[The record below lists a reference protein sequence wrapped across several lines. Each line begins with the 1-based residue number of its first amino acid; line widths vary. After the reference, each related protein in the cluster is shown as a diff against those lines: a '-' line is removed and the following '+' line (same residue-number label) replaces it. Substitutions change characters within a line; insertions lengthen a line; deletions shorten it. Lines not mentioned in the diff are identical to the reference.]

1 MIRVLLFFIIVGIV
15 AIGAAWL
22 ADRPGD
28 LVLTWLGYRIELSLM
43 AAAILLAIVL
53 IVSVFVW
60 SLIRSLAGTPGALGG
75 FLRNRRTEKGFDAL
89 TRGMIAIGS
98 GDAQAASRYST
109 IADRVMGDQPLA
121 LLLRAQAAQLKG
133 DQKAAKKA
141 FDAMLGAPETENL
154 GLRGLFIEAER
165 QKDAGA
171 MLNFA
176 EQALERNR
184 AVGWAATALFEMQC
198 AARKWRAALETL
210 AENHRH
216 GLIDKQQQ
224 RRWRAVLLTGLAV
237 ELEQDDSDQALIL
250 AEEAYGLAPDLVP
263 ASVLTGT
270 LLGAVGNVRKATR
283 ILEKAWKAG
292 PHPEIAEAYANVRVG
307 DSVRD
312 RLKRVINLAQKTP
325 DSLEGAIAIA
335 GAAIDALD
343 WKEAREALEPFI
355 ATRPSQQVCTLMA
368 EIDEGEH
375 GDRGR
380 AREWLSRGMRAARD
394 PVWTADGLVV
404 QSWAP
409 VSPISGRLDAFE
421 WKVPVERLAGVDDF
435 DDDDSLEPF
444 PDLDVGDEA
453 LDLTPLEEVSEVP
466 EPSETT
472 GEISAEQLEEIDEPA
487 SPSARKKAKTTG
499 RNRAAKR
506 KVAVAPDDPGADG
519 SGFEDEDAAL
529 KS

>member
-1 MIRVLLFFIIVGIV
+1 MIRVLLFFITVGVV

-28 LVLTWLGYRIELSLM
+28 LVLSWLGYRIELSLM
-43 AAAILLAIVL
+43 VAAILLLVLL
-53 IVSVFVW
+53 IVSVFIW
-60 SLIRSLAGTPGALGG
+60 SLIRGLVGTPGALGG

-141 FDAMLGAPETENL
+141 FDTMLGAPETENL

-171 MLNFA
+171 MLSFA

-216 GLIDKQQQ
+216 GLVDKQQQ
-224 RRWRAVLLTGLAV
+224 RRWRAVLLTGLAA
-237 ELEQDDSDQALIL
+237 ELEQDGPDQALIL
-250 AEEAYGLAPDLVP
+250 AEEAHGLAPDLVP
-263 ASVLTGT
+263 ASVLTGS
-270 LLGAVGNVRKATR
+270 LLGASGNVRKATR
-283 ILEKAWKAG
+283 ILEKAWNAG
-292 PHPEIAEAYANVRVG
+292 PHPDIAEAYANVRTG

-312 RLKRVINLAQKTP
+312 RLKRVISLAQKIP
-325 DSLEGAIAIA
+325 DSFEGAIAVA

-343 WKEAREALEPFI
+343 WKAAREALAPII

-380 AREWLSRGMRAARD
+380 AREWLARGMRAARD
-394 PVWTADGLVV
+394 PVWTADGLVA

-409 VSPISGRLDAFE
+409 VSPVSGRLDAYE
-421 WKVPVERLAGVDDF
+421 WKVPMERLAGAEDF
-435 DDDDSLEPF
+435 EDDDSLEPF
-444 PDLDVGDEA
+444 PDLDISEEA
-453 LDLTPLEEVSEVP
+453 LDVTPLEDVSEEQ
-466 EPSETT
+466 EPD
-472 GEISAEQLEEIDEPA
+472 EISAGQAEDTEA
-487 SPSARKKAKTTG
+487 SATPPKRKKAKTSG
-499 RNRAAKR
+499 RSRVAKR
-506 KVAVAPDDPGADG
+506 KIAVAPDDPGAG
-519 SGFEDEDAAL
+519 GAGFEDEDAGL